1 LINFAEAW
9 KNNSN
14 VKASAISDFFTF
26 FFNDFFEAEIDGS
39 GYPVSSFGQFDFAD
53 AETLF

>member
-1 LINFAEAW
+1 MLTVQ
-9 KNNSN
+9 